1 MTQVIEE
8 GEDSKVNLKDRF
20 EHLFMR
26 SLYKN
31 EDLLFK
37 VIFDKKYRY
46 NVYQE
51 AVRSSQLNDYKE
63 MKSKI
68 LNLEPEKLAKDNSY
82 PSLQSFRELE
92 YMEHMSKTRY

>member
-1 MTQVIEE
+1 MKGSSSQSPDVTQVIEE
-8 GEDSKVNLKDRF
+8 AEDSKVNLKDRF
-20 EHLFMR
+20 ENLFMR

-37 VIFDKKYRY
+37 VIFDKKYRS

-51 AVRSSQLNDYKE
+51 AMRSSPQQLNDYKE

-68 LNLEPEKLAKDNSY
+68 LNIEPEKLAKDISY
-82 PSLQSFRELE
+82 PSL
-92 YMEHMSKTRY
+92 